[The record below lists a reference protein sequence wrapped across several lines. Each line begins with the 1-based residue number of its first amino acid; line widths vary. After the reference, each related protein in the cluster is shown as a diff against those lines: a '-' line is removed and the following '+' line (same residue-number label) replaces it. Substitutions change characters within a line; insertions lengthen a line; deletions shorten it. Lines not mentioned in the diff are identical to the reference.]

1 MQTFSQ
7 NFSIINML
15 VFKVEIDINI
25 IYVKNLGND
34 ILVDMTQ
41 CQTTLYFG
49 SKSIRHLTMAY
60 NFLY

>member
-1 MQTFSQ
+1 
-7 NFSIINML
+7 ML